1 MKTHYPLAVCG
12 AATVL
17 FSIHSSPAAVATWDG
32 SIDGNW
38 TSAVTGDSNWAG
50 GAGTDGLAIAGDSL
64 VFTSVTGLGG
74 TTLNNNNVAN
84 TSFAGITFDA
94 TAVGYTINGNAITLA
109 GNIVNNSA
117 NLQTISTGLTYTGLR
132 QITTASGNIELSGLL
147 SGTGGVFQKMGSG
160 TLRLTG
166 SGTIGTATSGTGTST
181 IFPLDLR
188 EGGITIDTAG
198 IYAVTGEAAIGSN
211 VAAGFGAVGSNVNLT
226 LQNGALN
233 VSSWLSV
240 ARGNGTGSVSSDVV
254 LNNASTI
261 TAVNFGLGFNNGSA
275 LNLPKGSVTLNDTSI
290 FTVSNNNANFNF
302 AESAGSYGTMTL
314 NGSSKLVHNGNASGT
329 KIGLAGTGI
338 LNIASGNAIVDV
350 RNLIVGQGTNG
361 VGAVYNR
368 GTLKSVG
375 LDGLFLGDGTGSASY
390 FLNDNGAAAV
400 ANDNSLNIVGGIGNN
415 SNAVIDVASGTLSGT
430 RVGAGFFNNTN
441 ATNTQFNVTGGEL
454 ASGANGFLVGD
465 TNARINK
472 WANVNVSGSG
482 VFNNATAINLSNANN
497 AANTGILS
505 IKGGGTV
512 TADTVTTGGT
522 ASNTYVNFDGGTLR
536 ASSGTTASLIS
547 SNIDRVT
554 VYSGGAIIDTNGFNK
569 SIDAVIAAP
578 DANGTT
584 TFGVTSASLT
594 ATVTGYE
601 GRPVVKITGGGGTG
615 ATAVANFNVATGEVT
630 GITITSAGSG
640 YTSAPTVTILGGGGS
655 AITATAS
662 TGAVSGGG
670 ITKSGTG
677 NLTLNGA
684 NTYTGATVVS
694 AGTLYV
700 NGSLNGTSGTTIA
713 SNATLGGTGDILTG
727 TVSFSGAGAINAG
740 NSVGELGV
748 SAADLTGGTLVVEYD
763 TATINLIDLFSVSGL
778 LDISGSTVNFDLLGT
793 GLDGT
798 STYTFATY
806 GSLTGGSFSLV
817 SDLPS
822 GYLIDYGTGTNS
834 SISLVP
840 VPEPRSALLGG
851 LGVLLLLRRR
861 RVRGGRT
868 PRD

>member
-1 MKTHYPLAVCG
+1 MKTHCSLLVCG
-12 AATVL
+12 TATILLSV
-17 FSIHSSPAAVATWDG
+17 HSSPAAVATWDG

-38 TSAVTGDSNWAG
+38 ASAAAGDSNWTG

-64 VFTSVTGLGG
+64 VFTSATGLGG
-74 TTLNNNNVAN
+74 TTLNNNNAAN
-84 TSFAGITFDA
+84 TSFADITFDA

-109 GNIVNNSA
+109 GNLVNNST
-117 NLQTISTGLTYTGLR
+117 NLQTIATGLTYTGLHLVN
-132 QITTASGNIELSGLL
+132 TAAGNIELSGAL
-147 SGTGGVFQKMGSG
+147 SGTGGVFQKLGSG

-166 SGTIGTATSGTGTST
+166 SGTIGTATSGTGTTT

-198 IYAVTGEAAIGSN
+198 AYAVTGEAAIGSN
-211 VAAGFGAVGSNVNLT
+211 VAAGAGAAGSNVNLT

-233 VSSWLSV
+233 VSSWFSV

-254 LNNASTI
+254 LNNASTL
-261 TAVNFGLGFNNGSA
+261 TVVNFGLGFNNGSA
-275 LNLPKGSVTLNDTSI
+275 LNTSRGSVTLNDNSI

-302 AESAGSYGTMTL
+302 GESAGSYGTMTL

-329 KIGLAGTGI
+329 RIGLAGTGI

-350 RNLIVGQGTNG
+350 RNLIIGQGTNG

-368 GTLKSVG
+368 GTLQSIG
-375 LDGLFLGDGTGSASY
+375 LDGLFLGDGAGSASY

-400 ANDNSLNIVGGIGNN
+400 ANDNAATIVGGIGNN
-415 SNAVIDVASGTLSGT
+415 SNSVIDVASGTLSGT

-441 ATNTQFNVTGGEL
+441 ATNTQFNVSGGEL
-454 ASGANGFLVGD
+454 ASGATGFLVGD
-465 TNARINK
+465 TNARVNK
-472 WANVNVSGSG
+472 WANINVSGSG
-482 VFNNATAINLSNANN
+482 VFSNAAAINLSNANN

-505 IKGGGTV
+505 IGSGGTV

-522 ASNTYVNFDGGTLR
+522 ASNTFINIDNGTLR
-536 ASSGTTASLIS
+536 ASSGTTASLVS
-547 SNIDRVT
+547 ANIDRVT
-554 VYSGGAIIDTNGFNK
+554 VYSGGAVIDTNGFNK

-578 DANGTT
+578 DADGTT
-584 TFGVTSASLT
+584 TFGVTSINLSGT
-594 ATVTGYE
+594 GTGYE

-615 ATAVANFNVATGEVT
+615 ATAVANFNAATGEVT

-662 TGAVSGGG
+662 TGGVSGGG
-670 ITKSGTG
+670 ITKTGTG
-677 NLTLNGA
+677 ILTLNNA

-713 SNATLGGTGDILTG
+713 SGATLGGTGDILTG
-727 TVSFSGAGAINAG
+727 TVSFSGAGFVNAG

-748 SAADLTGGTLVVEYD
+748 SAADLTGGTLLVEYD
-763 TATINLIDLFSVSGL
+763 TSTLGLIDLFNVAGL
-778 LDISGSTVNFDLLGT
+778 LDIGGSAVDFDLLGA

-806 GSLTGGSFSLV
+806 GSLIGGSFSLV

-822 GYLIDYGTGTNS
+822 GYQLDYGTGTNS

-840 VPEPRSALLGG
+840 VPEARSALLGG
-851 LGVLLLLRRR
+851 LAALVLLRRR
-861 RVRGGRT
+861 RGYGGA
-868 PRD
+868 

>member
-1 MKTHYPLAVCG
+1 MKTHHSFLVCG
-12 AATVL
+12 TATILLSV
-17 FSIHSSPAAVATWDG
+17 HSSPAAVATWDG

-38 TSAVTGDSNWAG
+38 TSAATGDSNWTG

-64 VFTSVTGLGG
+64 VFTSATGLGG
-74 TTLNNNNVAN
+74 TTLNNNNAAN

-94 TAVGYTINGNAITLA
+94 GAPGYTINGNAITLA
-109 GNIVNNSA
+109 GNLVNNSTS
-117 NLQTISTGLTYTGLR
+117 LQTITTGLTYTGLR
-132 QITTASGNIELSGLL
+132 QVNTAAGNIELGGVL
-147 SGTGGVFQKMGSG
+147 SGTGGVFQKLGTG

-188 EGGITIDTAG
+188 EGNITIDTAG
-198 IYAVTGEAAIGSN
+198 AYAVTGEAAIGSN
-211 VAAGFGAVGSNVNLT
+211 VAAGAGGVGSNVNLT

-233 VSSWLSV
+233 VSSWFSV

-254 LNNASTI
+254 LNNSSALTV
-261 TAVNFGLGFNNGSA
+261 VNFGLGFNNGSA
-275 LNLPKGSVTLNDTSI
+275 LNTSRGSVTLNDNSI

-302 AESAGSYGTMTL
+302 GESAGSYGTMTL
-314 NGSSKLVHNGNASGT
+314 NGSSRLVHNGNASGT
-329 KIGLAGTGI
+329 RIGLAGTGV
-338 LNIASGNAIVDV
+338 LNIASGNAVVDV
-350 RNLIVGQGTNG
+350 RNLIIGQGTNG

-368 GTLKSVG
+368 GTLTSVG
-375 LDGLFLGDGTGSASY
+375 QDGLFLGDGAGSASY

-400 ANDNSLNIVGGIGNN
+400 ANDNSATIVGGIGNN
-415 SNAVIDVASGTLSGT
+415 SNSVIDVTSGVLSGT

-441 ATNTQFNVTGGEL
+441 ATNTQYNVTGGEL
-454 ASGANGFLVGD
+454 ASGATGFLVGD
-465 TNARINK
+465 TNARVNK
-472 WANVNVSGSG
+472 WANVNVVGPG
-482 VFNNATAINLSNANN
+482 VFSNAAAINLSNANN
-497 AANTGILS
+497 ASNTGILS
-505 IKGGGTV
+505 IQGGGTV
-512 TADTVTTGGT
+512 TADTVTTGGA
-522 ASNTYVNFDGGTLR
+522 ASNTFVNIDNGTLR
-536 ASSGTTASLIS
+536 ASSGSTASLIS
-547 SNIDRVT
+547 ANIDRVT
-554 VYSGGAIIDTNGFNK
+554 VYSGGAVFDTNGFNK

-584 TFGVTSASLT
+584 TSGVTSISLSGT
-594 ATVTGYE
+594 GTGYE

-615 ATAVANFNVATGEVT
+615 ATAVANFNPATGEVT

-662 TGAVSGGG
+662 MGAVAGGG
-670 ITKSGTG
+670 ITKTGSGI
-677 NLTLNGA
+677 LTLNNA
-684 NTYTGATVVS
+684 STYSGPTVVS

-700 NGSLNGTSGTTIA
+700 NGSLNGTSATTIA
-713 SNATLGGTGDILTG
+713 SGATLGGTGDIVTG
-727 TVSFSGAGAINAG
+727 TVSFSGAGFVNAG

-748 SAADLTGGTLVVEYD
+748 AAADLSGGTLLVEYD
-763 TATINLIDLFSVSGL
+763 TSTLGLIDLFSVVGA
-778 LDISGSTVNFDLLGT
+778 LDIAGAAVDFNSLGL

-822 GYLIDYGTGTNS
+822 GYQLDYGTGTNS

-840 VPEPRSALLGG
+840 VPEARSALLGG
-851 LGVLLLLRRR
+851 LGALMLLRRR
-861 RVRGGRT
+861 RIRV
-868 PRD
+868 DLD